1 MEVCQGKMEFAESK
15 DETTTVKKQNKSCQ
29 NMLQL
34 QRIHLGGRNSM
45 RSEAVVEFEVAIV
58 LSTPCELTRELD
70 KSNLKN
76 KRIKFE
82 FQFRKGC

>member
-15 DETTTVKKQNKSCQ
+15 DETITVKKQNKSCQ

-70 KSNLKN
+70 KSNLKS